1 MPHNLATRVSGKIP
15 FVDPE
20 LAAIAAQLPRSP
32 NTDPE
37 RIRAELRELFE
48 LSGGRP
54 RRSWH
59 ERVDIEETTI
69 GGPDGNTIPIRIYTP
84 KAATSPHGGLVHF
97 HGGGFISG
105 DLSVSEDAVGRYA
118 DKAGITVVDVDYR
131 LAPEHAFP
139 AGFEDC
145 YTALQWTAA
154 QADQLDIDPNR
165 LAVGGNSA
173 GGGLAAAVALAAR
186 DRGGPAL
193 AFQLLI
199 YPVLDDRLTT
209 QSVREMV
216 DTPMWDAPSCVRM
229 WQHYLGDLAGG
240 PDVSPYAAPMRA
252 ADKPDGLAGLPPA
265 YLLACELDPLR
276 DEDIAYAVALM
287 AAGVSVDLRVAAGT
301 YHGFDEMSAA
311 VSKRTTAEIAET
323 LRRAIGTP

>member
-1 MPHNLATRVSGKIP
+1 MPL
-15 FVDPE
+15 VDPE

-37 RIRAELRELFE
+37 RIRTELRELFQ

-59 ERVDIEETTI
+59 DRVTIERATVP
-69 GGPDGNTIPIRIYTP
+69 GPDGNTMPIRIYTP
-84 KAATSPHGGLVHF
+84 TPVPSPRGCLVHF

-105 DLSVSEDAVGRYA
+105 DPDVSEDAVGRYA

-131 LAPEHAFP
+131 LAPENPFP
-139 AGFEDC
+139 AGFDDC
-145 YTALQWTAA
+145 YAAFEWTAEHA
-154 QADQLDIDPNR
+154 AELGVDTAR

-186 DRGGPAL
+186 DRAGPTL

-209 QSVREMV
+209 QSVREMT

-229 WQHYLGDLAGG
+229 WQHYLGDRAGG
-240 PDVSPYAAPMRA
+240 PDVSPYAAPLRA
-252 ADKPDGLAGLPPA
+252 ADKPDGLTGLPPA
-265 YLLACELDPLR
+265 YVLACELDPLR

-311 VSKRTTAEIAET
+311 ISKRATAEIAAA
-323 LRRAIGTP
+323 LRAAIGPP

>member
-1 MPHNLATRVSGKIP
+1 MRL
-15 FVDPE
+15 VDPE
-20 LAAIAAQLPRSP
+20 LAAIAEQMPRSP
-32 NTDPE
+32 NSDPE
-37 RIRAELRELFE
+37 QVRIELRELYK

-59 ERVDIEETTI
+59 DRVDIEAATI
-69 GGPDGNTIPIRIYTP
+69 PGPDGNTIPIRIYTP
-84 KAATSPHGGLVHF
+84 AAVASPRGCLVHF

-105 DLSVSEDAVGRYA
+105 DLEVSEDAVGRYA
-118 DKAGITVVDVDYR
+118 DKAGVTVVDVDYR
-131 LAPEHAFP
+131 LAPEDGFP

-145 YTALQWTAA
+145 YTALAWTAVH
-154 QADQLDIDPNR
+154 ADGLGIDADR
-165 LAVGGNSA
+165 IAVGGNSA
-173 GGGLAAAVALAAR
+173 GGGLAASVALAAR
-186 DRGGPAL
+186 DRGGPPL

-209 QSVREMV
+209 QSVRAMT

-229 WQHYLGDLAGG
+229 WQHYLGDRAGG
-240 PDVSPYAAPMRA
+240 ADVSPYAAPMRA

-265 YLLACELDPLR
+265 YVLACELDPLR

-287 AAGVSVDLRVAAGT
+287 SAGVSADLRVAAGT
-301 YHGFDEMSAA
+301 YHGFDEMAA
-311 VSKRTTAEIAET
+311 AISKRTTAEIAET

>member
-1 MPHNLATRVSGKIP
+1 MRL
-15 FVDPE
+15 VDPE
-20 LAAIAAQLPRSP
+20 LAAIAAQLPAP
-32 NTDPE
+32 ANEEPVDT
-37 RIRAELRELFE
+37 RARLRELFE

-59 ERVDIEETTI
+59 DRVDVGSATI
-69 GGPDGNTIPIRIYTP
+69 PGPDGNAIPIRVYTP
-84 KAATSPHGGLVHF
+84 SAVSSRRGCLVHL

-118 DKAGITVVDVDYR
+118 DKAGVTVVDVDYR
-131 LAPEHAFP
+131 LAPEDAFP

-145 YTALQWTAA
+145 YAALQWTASH
-154 QADQLDIDPNR
+154 ADELGIDVAR

-173 GGGLAAAVALAAR
+173 GGGLAAAVAQAAR
-186 DRGGPAL
+186 DRGGPPL

-209 QSVREMV
+209 QSVREMT

-229 WQHYLGDLAGG
+229 WKYYLGDRAGG
-240 PDVSPYAAPMRA
+240 ADVSPYAAPMRA

-265 YLLACELDPLR
+265 YVLACEFDPLR
-276 DEDIAYAVALM
+276 DEDIAYAIALM

-301 YHGFDEMSAA
+301 YHGYDEMAA
-311 VSKRTTAEIAET
+311 AISKRTTSEIAET